1 MARINERISEC
12 VSLQFTGGPR
22 YRTLTVPLDNGM
34 QVRNR
39 RWQYPKHEYA
49 AEFLNLRPEDRN
61 EVLRFIH
68 AAAGSWLDFRFKD
81 WMDYEATN
89 EPLSPQIGTTEPVQ
103 LVKTYTA
110 GGHSS
115 QRVIQAIVS
124 ATVYAD
130 GSPVAGTLDTELGL
144 FTPDAPWAT
153 ARIPGPESS
162 TCGFTSPRT
171 TTRSPRQTLTTGRRR
186 SRWKK
191 AGSFRTMSLN
201 G

>member
-130 GSPVAGTLDTELGL
+130 GSPVSGNLDMELGL

-153 ARIPGPESS
+153 ATHTWSGEFDVWVHFTEDYNPFTASDINHWTAQIALEESRQFPDPES
-162 TCGFTSPRT
+162 
-171 TTRSPRQTLTTGRRR
+171 
-186 SRWKK
+186 
-191 AGSFRTMSLN
+191 
-201 G
+201 